1 MSQLSSKIYDIDI
14 QKAIDEHDTTM
25 LECCVAELESC
36 LLDSWLTYGS
46 KENIE
51 IDLCLAS
58 QKLSRAKRHLG
69 DVPEKEQ
76 MMYTLGKAEGV
87 VDVLR
92 TLFIEGRREQQ
103 IIELVNA
110 HGEQATNILK
120 NLYGE
125 SRWHKVKHI
134 ELAEMLG
141 ISYDDL
147 IEPMKWVL
155 LSGAAR
161 ASMTGRNTYYILT
174 PTGYRYCC
182 KRWAIDTT
190 NKS

>member
-1 MSQLSSKIYDIDI
+1 
-14 QKAIDEHDTTM
+14 M

-120 NLYGE
+120 NLSGE

-190 NKS
+190 NKG